1 FRSAMR
7 FTLLLLL
14 SMPAVVLAIQC
25 LVGSGTSQDDTAAF
39 SPKDCGAGEQY
50 CYIRDIILF
59 GTHTVDKGC
68 GGDNCKKEGS
78 NGDYECCKGYD
89 FCNSAAGSSLFTVIL
104 MAAIASWLKN

>member
-1 FRSAMR
+1 MFLHSAYSLEDTNTSTTTALFRSAMR

-50 CYIRDIILF
+50 CYIVSIRSMR
-59 GTHTVDKGC
+59 T
-68 GGDNCKKEGS
+68 
-78 NGDYECCKGYD
+78 
-89 FCNSAAGSSLFTVIL
+89 SLYSPPRSKRQ
-104 MAAIASWLKN
+104 MASLVTSLAS